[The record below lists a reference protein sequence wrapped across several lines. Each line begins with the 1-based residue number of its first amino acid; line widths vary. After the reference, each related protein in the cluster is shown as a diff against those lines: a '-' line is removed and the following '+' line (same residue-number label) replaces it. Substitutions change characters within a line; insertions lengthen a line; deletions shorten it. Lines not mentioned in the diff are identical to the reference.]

1 MKIHCINI
9 LLFALPLNILVNT
22 HKKTSIT
29 PLHTP
34 KRPTTRLLC
43 ECELYSPANYD
54 NDPQMKEV
62 MENFIK
68 QTQERFY
75 EYDERMKTTRQKCK
89 EQCEKDIQKIIL
101 KDKLEKELVD
111 KFVTL
116 HTDIQS
122 DAIPTCVCEKS
133 IADKMEKGCLRCAG
147 VLGGGVMPG
156 MGLIDGSL
164 LGAIS
169 VLQPLEIAAAKD
181 AAIAKATD
189 AAIEAGINTVVSKIK
204 GLLASFTEKE
214 VLVDLTK
221 IVTPSTYN
229 NGAILHKSAMA
240 LANKSCDFEGRGI
253 NSSFCNTLY
262 NGEKTTF
269 EPFAKAGIAEYNATY
284 TLQKEALE
292 TANVDM
298 VKATYASYQTA
309 IIASIVAIVV
319 IVLIMVIIYKILRYR
334 RKKKMKKKLQY
345 IKLLKE

>member
-1 MKIHCINI
+1 
-9 LLFALPLNILVNT
+9 
-22 HKKTSIT
+22 
-29 PLHTP
+29 
-34 KRPTTRLLC
+34 
-43 ECELYSPANYD
+43 
-54 NDPQMKEV
+54 
-62 MENFIK
+62 
-68 QTQERFY
+68 
-75 EYDERMKTTRQKCK
+75 
-89 EQCEKDIQKIIL
+89 
-101 KDKLEKELVD
+101 
-111 KFVTL
+111 
-116 HTDIQS
+116 
-122 DAIPTCVCEKS
+122 
-133 IADKMEKGCLRCAG
+133 
-147 VLGGGVMPG
+147 MPG

-221 IVTPSTYN
+221 IVNESN
-229 NGAILHKSAMA
+229 FSCGSSLFQNAKE
-240 LANKSCDFEGRGI
+240 LASESCVPQSNR
-253 NSSFCNTLY
+253 SYTSFCNTLY

-284 TLQKEALE
+284 TLQKEALK
-292 TANVDM
+292 AAKVGS
-298 VKATYASYQTA
+298 VKATYAGYHTS